1 MERRQSEEE
10 PTTMARSVTPTE
22 LTPPAKPPLDDDLK
36 AILEPFFVE
45 LGSFKGDNIGLRK
58 AIQAFGC
65 SLQLQDNTLLAQ
77 TKKADEALTGK
88 AVDTNASLIGIA
100 ALLKRVASKPL

>member
-1 MERRQSEEE
+1 MV
-10 PTTMARSVTPTE
+10 ARSVTPTE
-22 LTPPAKPPLDDDLK
+22 SATVTPTESATPPPLDNDLK

-65 SLQLQDNTLLAQ
+65 SLQLQVN
-77 TKKADEALTGK
+77 AL
-88 AVDTNASLIGIA
+88 S
-100 ALLKRVASKPL
+100 ALE